1 MRGER
6 PTALA
11 AEERLL
17 LKARAYGL
25 CARLLAGDGEEWE
38 ETLAEIRGILER
50 LGRALPPPPHIS
62 AAGPLQPEITRL
74 FVRGVV
80 PPYETSYET
89 SKGSPGGKN
98 LQMADIAGFYR
109 AFGFQVRGE
118 RPDHLAPELEFVA
131 LLYVKEA
138 YARLV
143 AQAEGAQVC
152 VDARGEFMREHLA
165 PWLPAFRDR
174 VVEEAAHPG
183 LASLA
188 DAIVSLVTADAAEVA

>member
-1 MRGER
+1 MRGDR
-6 PTALA
+6 PTVLA

-25 CARLLAGDGEEWE
+25 CARLLAGAGEEWE
-38 ETLAEIRGILER
+38 ATLEEIRGILER
-50 LGRALPPPPHIS
+50 LGRAAPPLPQTT
-62 AAGPLQPEITRL
+62 AAGPLPPEITRL

-89 SKGSPGGKN
+89 SRGSPGGKN

-109 AFGFQVRGE
+109 AFGFQVQGE
-118 RPDHLAPELEFVA
+118 RPDHLVPELEFVA

-143 AQAEGAQVC
+143 AEAEGAAVC
-152 VDARGEFMREHLA
+152 VDARGKFVREHLA

-174 VVEEAAHPG
+174 VVEEATHPA
-183 LASLA
+183 LAALA
-188 DAIVSLVTADAAEVA
+188 DAIVSLVTADAAEAA

>member
-1 MRGER
+1 MRGDR
-6 PTALA
+6 STALA

-25 CARLLAGDGEEWE
+25 CARLLAGAGDEWE
-38 ETLAEIRGILER
+38 TTLEEIRGILER
-50 LGRALPPPPHIS
+50 LGRAAPPLPQTT
-62 AAGPLQPEITRL
+62 AAGPLEPEITRL

-80 PPYETSYET
+80 APYETSYAT
-89 SKGSPGGKN
+89 SRGSPGGKN

-109 AFGFQVRGE
+109 AFGFRVQGE
-118 RPDHLAPELEFVA
+118 RPDHVVPELEFVA

-138 YARLV
+138 HARL
-143 AQAEGAQVC
+143 AQETEGAQVC
-152 VDARGEFMREHLA
+152 LDARTKFLREHLA

-188 DAIVSLVTADAAEVA
+188 NAIVSLVTADAAEVA